1 MSRKLSWLGTGVG
14 AALACG
20 FVVGAWGAP
29 VQAEPLYRWESADGT
44 VSFTDDAKRVPE
56 RYRDAAKQIDTN
68 ALAGYGRY
76 TPTDAAASQ
85 EYAKRL
91 AERLEVLRA
100 ANEADETSQRALTES
115 GAVAAPRQ
123 IERAAKPRYIERR
136 RAFLQPDGTIRYRH
150 YRNQEDGSGT
160 MSDTPSLPVDPNDPR
175 PVVTEQ
181 KQVRVPGQPITQTI
195 TVTRQGDRVL
205 SVEKPRSHYYSLD
218 FGELSDYEE

>member
-1 MSRKLSWLGTGVG
+1 MLRKLSWLGTRVA

-20 FVVGAWGAP
+20 FVMGAWSAP

-44 VSFTDDAKRVPE
+44 ISFTDDAKRVPE
-56 RYRDAAKQIDTN
+56 RYRESAKQIDTSV
-68 ALAGYGRY
+68 LSGYGRY

-91 AERLEVLRA
+91 KERLETLRE
-100 ANEADETSQRALTES
+100 ANRVDEEAERALAES
-115 GAVAAPRQ
+115 DAIQAPRG
-123 IERAAKPRYIERR
+123 IERAARPRYIERR

-150 YRNQEDGSGT
+150 YRNQVDGSG
-160 MSDTPSLPVDPNDPR
+160 SAYDSPSLPVDPNDPH

-205 SVEKPRSHYYSLD
+205 SVEKPRSHYHSLD
-218 FGELSDYEE
+218 FGELSDYED

>member
-1 MSRKLSWLGTGVG
+1 MLRKLSRLGTGVA

-20 FVVGAWGAP
+20 FVAAASSAP

-56 RYRDAAKQIDTN
+56 RYREAAEQIDPSV
-68 ALAGYGRY
+68 LSGYGRY

-85 EYAKRL
+85 EYARRL
-91 AERLEVLRA
+91 AERLDMLRA
-100 ANEADETSQRALTES
+100 ANEADEEAQRALAEAS
-115 GAVAAPRQ
+115 ALDAPRR
-123 IERAAKPRYIERR
+123 IERAPKPRYIERR

-150 YRNQEDGSGT
+150 YRNQVDGAGT
-160 MSDTPSLPVDPNDPR
+160 AYDTRSLPVDPNDPH

-205 SVEKPRSHYYSLD
+205 SVEKPRSHYHSLD
-218 FGELSDYEE
+218 FGELSDYED

>member
-1 MSRKLSWLGTGVG
+1 MLRKLSRLGTGVA

-20 FVVGAWGAP
+20 FVMGAWSAP

-56 RYRDAAKQIDTN
+56 RYRESAKQIDTSV
-68 ALAGYGRY
+68 LSGYGRY

-91 AERLEVLRA
+91 NERLEMLRA
-100 ANEADETSQRALTES
+100 ENRADEEAERALAES
-115 GAVAAPRQ
+115 EAVEAPRG
-123 IERAAKPRYIERR
+123 IERAARPRYIERR
-136 RAFLQPDGTIRYRH
+136 RAFLQPDGTVRYR
-150 YRNQEDGSGT
+150 YSRNRVDAANA
-160 MSDTPSLPVDPNDPR
+160 PSLPVDPNDPS

-181 KQVRVPGQPITQTI
+181 ERVRVPGQPITQTI

-205 SVEKPRSHYYSLD
+205 SVEKPRSHYHSLD
-218 FGELSDYEE
+218 FGELSDYEN